1 MSVWARFPE
10 GRCCITATPTLDKL
24 AIEHLAALERL
35 NRIITAF
42 ASMVSHETR
51 SALVGVQGLSE
62 LIRDGGLTPDEVR
75 ECANDIFIEAQRMD
89 GLIGEMFDLHR
100 IESNQAPFRKAL
112 VDLRGVVRDAT
123 DKARERNPG
132 LTIEL
137 SIAPAP
143 LIVSGDPDRLKQAV
157 QYVIG
162 FCTRTARAG
171 GRIWLEA
178 SVERG
183 NVALT
188 VGSNSLPAVNFDD
201 WLYGRYERYEQRPSS
216 VIGAG
221 LGLAIARAIIELHG
235 GQIVAAEKGEQKS
248 EFLVAIPRA
257 GLD

>member
-1 MSVWARFPE
+1 
-10 GRCCITATPTLDKL
+10 LDKL

-62 LIRDGGLTPDEVR
+62 LIRDGGLTPEEVR

-100 IESNQAPFRKAL
+100 IESNQAPFRKAV
-112 VDLRGVVRDAT
+112 VDLSGVVQDAT
-123 DKARERNPG
+123 DRARERNPG

-137 SIAPAP
+137 TVTPAT

-157 QYVIG
+157 EYVIG

-171 GRIWLEA
+171 GRIWVAATAEG
-178 SVERG
+178 G
-183 NVALT
+183 NVSLT
-188 VGSNSLPAVNFDD
+188 IGSNSLSAVNFDD

-221 LGLAIARAIIELHG
+221 LGLAIARAIVELHG
-235 GQIVAAEKGEQKS
+235 GQILAAEKGQQTS
-248 EFLVAIPRA
+248 EFQIAVPQV

>member
-1 MSVWARFPE
+1 MN
-10 GRCCITATPTLDKL
+10 KL

-62 LIRDGGLTPDEVR
+62 LIRDGGLTPEEVR

-100 IESNQAPFRKAL
+100 IESNQAPFRKTG
-112 VDLRGVVRDAT
+112 VDLTGVVQEAT
-123 DKARERNPG
+123 DRARERNPG

-137 SIAPAP
+137 SILPTP

-171 GRIWLEA
+171 GRIWVAA
-178 SVERG
+178 SVEHG
-183 NVALT
+183 NVTLT
-188 VGSNSLPAVNFDD
+188 VGSNSLSAVNFDD

-235 GQIVAAEKGEQKS
+235 GQILAAEKGEQTS
-248 EFLVAIPRA
+248 EFLIAVPQV